1 VSFRASSPL
10 VWFAVGGGA
19 VAWILQ
25 HVAGISFGFAQCDA
39 AGRSVPVHALQIT
52 TAAFAA
58 LVALSSMAVAAW
70 LLRSTYRTGDV
81 FAEERRGDGAT
92 PPVGRI
98 NFLAIVGLTVN
109 LLALIIIILDGVGAP
124 LLHLCQQ
131 S

>member
-1 VSFRASSPL
+1 M
-10 VWFAVGGGA
+10 
-19 VAWILQ
+19 AWILQ
-25 HVAGISFGFAQCDA
+25 HVAGISLGFAQCDGT
-39 AGRSVPVHALQIT
+39 GRSVPVHALQIT
-52 TAAFAA
+52 AAALAA

-70 LLRSTYRTGDV
+70 LLRSTYRSGDV

-92 PPVGRI
+92 PPIGRI

-124 LLHLCQQ
+124 LLRLCQQ